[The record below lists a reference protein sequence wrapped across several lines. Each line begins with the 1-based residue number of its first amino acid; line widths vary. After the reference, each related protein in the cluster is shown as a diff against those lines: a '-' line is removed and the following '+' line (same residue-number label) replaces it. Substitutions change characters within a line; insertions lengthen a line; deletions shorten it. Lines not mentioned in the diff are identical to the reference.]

1 MEGVL
6 ENEPNTIEIKVDS
19 AMTKEEVVNEIIK
32 RVEKLTS
39 WIRELKISS
48 TNTNYIIDYP

>member
-39 WIRELKISS
+39 
-48 TNTNYIIDYP
+48 